1 MKAIDIARSAVIAPD
16 ATKSTTSLSPKR
28 GGSCQFW
35 AHADVNADSGI
46 KNSLA
51 KASAS
56 RSVSTG
62 NSVALLSYSVGCS
75 RMWPNSCA
83 AVKIQR
89 STEIR
94 SQVFTTTAG
103 PPSSGPTLNPKN
115 HRYYETPIEPQRL
128 VAVGVVEGHHAAA
141 VQAIPHSPRARLVTA
156 AAEVVLA
163 EGLDVVQQALD
174 SGAVDGASRH
184 SCTDQGCGAGT
195 PKRSPAGCRACC
207 AYSPAQE
214 SIMMETA
221 VATERGYLGRLLC
234 AAGGQVLGYI

>member
-1 MKAIDIARSAVIAPD
+1 MCRGFDSCILKAIDIARSAVIAPD

-103 PPSSGPTLNPKN
+103 PPSSGPTLNPKSVL
-115 HRYYETPIEPQRL
+115 QR
-128 VAVGVVEGHHAAA
+128 AVGVEPCNLCKNLLTRADELASSKPHA
-141 VQAIPHSPRARLVTA
+141 VQTPHRGDQFADWIKRFRKRLQRPRLRHDLPTLD
-156 AAEVVLA
+156 LA
-163 EGLDVVQQALD
+163 YRDPRQ
-174 SGAVDGASRH
+174 
-184 SCTDQGCGAGT
+184 
-195 PKRSPAGCRACC
+195 P
-207 AYSPAQE
+207 
-214 SIMMETA
+214 
-221 VATERGYLGRLLC
+221 GRLC
-234 AAGGQVLGYI
+234 ESLGTSDITPQC